1 MVFSPFNFKRKRWDM
16 GLFEALGEVSGRIG
30 RLLAEDDFPLGIEPE
45 ALRAAVRS
53 YPLRGGKRL
62 RPALLLW
69 SCGALG
75 GDPEKALHAA
85 AAVEVYHNWTLVH
98 DDIID
103 EDLTRRGQPSTH
115 AELTAHAAA
124 ALGQGG
130 RAAAKYGVDFAILAG
145 DLQQAWANR
154 LLLKAAQDGVDAA
167 LVLALAAE
175 LQDKVGRELISGE
188 ALDVEFPY
196 RGLRAVGSDE
206 LRRMLYLKTGA
217 LLSFCAEAGGKL
229 AVGKPEGD
237 ARTVALAEFAA
248 AAGVAFQLRDDWLGV
263 YGTAKLGKPI
273 CSDIRSAKPT
283 LLLLKALE
291 RLGFEGRGR
300 LTSYL
305 GAASFTEGQIAEIRS
320 LITASGA
327 EAEILAETEGLAA
340 QARTALGRLPDNGHS
355 RLLLELNDYL
365 VSRDY

>member
-1 MVFSPFNFKRKRWDM
+1 M
-16 GLFEALGEVSGRIG
+16 GLLEELGEVSGRVG
-30 RLLAEDDFPLGIEPE
+30 RLLAADDFPEGIEPE

-69 SCGALG
+69 SCAALG

-115 AELTAHAAA
+115 AELMGHAATK
-124 ALGQGG
+124 LGQTG

-154 LLLKAAQDGVDAA
+154 LLLKAVQDGAPPA
-167 LVLALAAE
+167 LVLSLAAE

-196 RGLRAVGSDE
+196 RGLGAIGSDE
-206 LRRMLYLKTGA
+206 VRRMLYLKTGA

-237 ARTVALAEFAA
+237 ERTAALAEFAA
-248 AAGVAFQLRDDWLGV
+248 AAGVAFQLRDDHLGV

-283 LLLLKALE
+283 LLLLKSLE
-291 RLGFEGRGR
+291 RLDPEGRGR
-300 LTSYL
+300 LMSYL
-305 GAASFTEGQIAEIRS
+305 GAESFTEPQIAEIRS
-320 LITASGA
+320 LITACGA
-327 EAEILAETEGLAA
+327 EAEVLAETEALSVQAKAA
-340 QARTALGRLPDNGHS
+340 LSRLPDNPYRG
-355 RLLLELNDYL
+355 LLLELNDYL